1 MSDLTID
8 DLAADEGATVE
19 SGGGSGDDGDAA
31 EWIKEVFDR
40 LDEKGVIDAYLQ
52 QQMGADPDALADEAP
67 AVDAAPADDAADAGV
82 GTDLDADTVATF
94 GKIVI
99 DQYGDVPIS
108 QVVKAAESDPEA
120 VEEAI
125 NAALGAGGAS
135 A

>member
-19 SGGGSGDDGDAA
+19 SGGSGDGGDSA
-31 EWIKEVFDR
+31 EWIGDLIDR
-40 LDEKGVIDAYLQ
+40 LDEKGVLDALIAQ
-52 QQMGADPDALADEAP
+52 QVGADPEALAGEAP
-67 AVDAAPADDAADAGV
+67 EVESDHAGDAGV
-82 GTDLDADTVATF
+82 ETDLDADTVATF

-125 NAALGAGGAS
+125 DAALGAGGAS

>member
-19 SGGGSGDDGDAA
+19 SGGSGDGGDTA
-31 EWIKEVFDR
+31 EWVTDLIDR
-40 LDEKGVIDAYLQ
+40 LDEKGVLDALIAQ
-52 QQMGADPDALADEAP
+52 QVGADPEALAAEAP
-67 AVDAAPADDAADAGV
+67 AVESDHAADAGV
-82 GTDLDADTVATF
+82 ETDLDADTVATF

-125 NAALGAGGAS
+125 DAALGAGGAS

>member
-19 SGGGSGDDGDAA
+19 SGGSGDGGDSA
-31 EWIKEVFDR
+31 EWVTDLIDR
-40 LDEKGVIDAYLQ
+40 LDEKGVLDALIAQ
-52 QQMGADPDALADEAP
+52 QVGADPEALAAEAP
-67 AVDAAPADDAADAGV
+67 AVEADHGGADAAEAGIGADD
-82 GTDLDADTVATF
+82 VARI
-94 GKIVI
+94 GKVVI

-125 NAALGAGGAS
+125 NAALGAGGDPA
-135 A
+135 